1 MEEKKFEY
9 QVEKPRWITLAS
21 IRTRAESI
29 QNWTPENT
37 RQTCLLRCEEA
48 NLFAEVVTARR
59 KSTPVAQLRGG
70 GGTKK
75 QPSPLSNQT

>member
-1 MEEKKFEY
+1 M
-9 QVEKPRWITLAS
+9 ITLAS

-48 NLFAEVVTARR
+48 NLFEEVVTARR